1 MVQRQSVR
9 PSYRLCAVGLLLS
22 ARRAEARWMI
32 AGWCWVPSSN
42 KWGLCIQLLTSTVNM
57 ADLSNLQWSMLVLL
71 TSHSSKKLQTTDYK
85 LSEYNNTLKTTMQTA
100 EEARQSRV
108 GAAKQ
113 AVWRMGVPSEI
124 QRQSCGTESGGLST
138 LTKLH
143 YNFLSALTN
152 FTGLVTCYTT
162 KETLMIRF
170 HEYNLIN
177 YKKHWASVCRPI
189 FLYGA
194 AIALPAHRV
203 SPPMVGWSR
212 V

>member
-42 KWGLCIQLLTSTVNM
+42 KWGVCHVDSGCKKLNT
-57 ADLSNLQWSMLVLL
+57 DLSNLQWSMLVLL

-177 YKKHWASVCRPI
+177 YKKHWGVS
-189 FLYGA
+189 
-194 AIALPAHRV
+194 LPPHF
-203 SPPMVGWSR
+203 SIWGGNCFTCP
-212 V
+212 